1 MPRKSRRK
9 SRRRSRRR
17 RGGVV
22 DCTDVANDFHPDCR
36 DGEEEWGAM
45 PPPPTYPANAGEDCK
60 QKYFEA
66 CGKFGGAMMDG
77 VCYPADDYGGADD
90 EQMPIDVVAEAEGT
104 DKAKAGK
111 HKGCLALAKVAT
123 GGRRRR
129 KSRKS
134 RKKRRKSRKKRRR
147 SRRRRRRRR

>member
-36 DGEEEWGAM
+36 DEGDGWGAM

-66 CGKFGGAMMDG
+66 CEKFGGGMMGG
-77 VCYPADDYGGADD
+77 VCYPADDYGGADE
-90 EQMPIDVVAEAEGT
+90 EQMPIDVVAEAEGMEVQ
-104 DKAKAGK
+104 KQQKL
-111 HKGCLALAKVAT
+111 KGCMALAKVAT

-147 SRRRRRRRR
+147 SRRRRRR